1 MSYERSEANGSRLG
15 IAKLDNGQLEAKI
28 KEIEDQLEQ
37 TRRRK
42 AEVKDVEMREV
53 DKDHSDNV
61 TPQDCTFDDI
71 LKNLNIG
78 IATSNRAE
86 SVYSRGTNRRRKEWS
101 KRPSRQVSPTKEA
114 QALWLLHEDPIIP
127 DKATVRLEDMV
138 HEPRD
143 ESVIGDQQ
151 LKELENTIQE
161 VF

>member
-1 MSYERSEANGSRLG
+1 MAESELVHPISIMGSKISSMGSIKSTPTITPYKMMSYERSEANGSRLG

-53 DKDHSDNV
+53 EKDHSDNV

-114 QALWLLHEDPIIP
+114 QAL
-127 DKATVRLEDMV
+127 
-138 HEPRD
+138 
-143 ESVIGDQQ
+143 
-151 LKELENTIQE
+151 
-161 VF
+161 